1 MPNAACSAAAPGM
14 GSGVKVATATD
25 LKELAPAPP
34 LLAVLSG
41 PSGVGKDAVLAEL
54 KKLSRP
60 WHFAVTATTRPPR
73 PGEQDGVDYIF
84 LDTHTFRQMRE
95 SGQFLECAEV
105 YGRWY
110 GVPRSQVQAG
120 FAAGQDVILKI
131 DVQGAATVRQ
141 LAPAALFIFLL
152 PGSLAELAQRLGQ
165 RQTETAAEAELRLQ
179 TARRELAQIG
189 RYDYRVINRDGGLE
203 QAAQDIAAI
212 IAAEKCR
219 VIPRIVDFIPGRES
233 Q

>member
-1 MPNAACSAAAPGM
+1 MA
-14 GSGVKVATATD
+14 SGVSMAAVAD
-25 LKELAPAPP
+25 IQKLAPAPP

-54 KKLSRP
+54 KKLPRP

-84 LDTHTFRQMRE
+84 LDTSDFRQMRE

-110 GVPRSQVQAG
+110 GVPRSQVRAG
-120 FAAGQDVILKI
+120 FDAGQDVILKI
-131 DVQGAATVRQ
+131 DVQGAATVRR

-152 PGSLAELAQRLGQ
+152 PGSLAELAQRLAR

-179 TARRELAQIG
+179 TALQELEQVG

-203 QAAQDIAAI
+203 QAAADIAAI

-219 VIPRIVDFIPGRES
+219 IVPRIVDFIQDRES

>member
-1 MPNAACSAAAPGM
+1 MTA
-14 GSGVKVATATD
+14 SGVSVAAIAD
-25 LKELAPAPP
+25 IQELAPAPP

-54 KKLSRP
+54 KKLPRP

-84 LDTHTFRQMRE
+84 LDTADFRQMQE
-95 SGQFLECAEV
+95 NGQFLECAEV

-110 GVPRSQVQAG
+110 GVPHSQVQAG
-120 FAAGQDVILKI
+120 FDAGQDVILKI

-152 PGSLAELAQRLGQ
+152 PGSLAELAQRLAR

-179 TARRELAQIG
+179 TALQELEQVG
-189 RYDYRVINRDGGLE
+189 SYDYRVINRDGCLE

-219 VIPRIVDFIPGRES
+219 AVPRVVDFIQDRKS